1 MRTME
6 RFLSGG
12 IRNRAFDLKRLF
24 DVSPDMFVIRDGRG
38 DWLFANRT
46 AQILYGIDEAQYAG
60 TGFPKLADL
69 CPLYRDLFLRAQE
82 ADEEAWRKREST
94 RTTVPITDRTGP
106 EPSDPSTSSGS
117 PFSGRRGIANCW
129 SLWGAT

>member
-1 MRTME
+1 MRPME

-24 DVSPDMFVIRDGRG
+24 DVSPDMFVIRDGHG

-46 AQILYGIDEAQYAG
+46 AQLLYGIDEAHYAG
-60 TGFPKLADL
+60 TGFSKLADL
-69 CPLYRDLFLRAQE
+69 CPLYRDLFFRAQE

-94 RTTVPITDRTGP
+94 RTTVPITDRTGAVRSFDVIRVP
-106 EPSDPSTSSGS
+106 FFCILSMLISPSIYS
-117 PFSGRRGIANCW
+117 
-129 SLWGAT
+129 